1 MIRFLVFTALL
12 FFIQSCSFSNDI
24 LDYEALNQRFEYSS
38 AVSFKNSIISHF
50 NNETNQFDIKL
61 LESLETEDSTRNDL
75 SLFKENT
82 NHELLVKKFPDKIYN
97 FIIYLKKNNA
107 SEKIIFET
115 MQAYLRYLTKYK
127 TLR

>member
-12 FFIQSCSFSNDI
+12 FFIQSCSSSTDI
-24 LDYEALNQRFEYSS
+24 LDYETLNKRFEYSS
-38 AVSFKNSIISHF
+38 EESFKNSIIYHF
-50 NNETNQFDIKL
+50 NNQPNQFDKKL
-61 LESLETEDSTRNDL
+61 LENLETLNSTNNDFI
-75 SLFKENT
+75 LFKENID
-82 NHELLVKKFPDKIYN
+82 HELLIEKFPNKVYN
-97 FIIYLKKNNA
+97 FLLYLKDNNA